1 MNAAARCVQSV
12 FRAIINL
19 EDTRRGNM
27 APGTLPEA
35 DVGSAQTWS
44 DHLCCFDYMP
54 VDQMRHERIVR
65 AATRPGEKR
74 PRERQAD

>member
-1 MNAAARCVQSV
+1 
-12 FRAIINL
+12 
-19 EDTRRGNM
+19 M